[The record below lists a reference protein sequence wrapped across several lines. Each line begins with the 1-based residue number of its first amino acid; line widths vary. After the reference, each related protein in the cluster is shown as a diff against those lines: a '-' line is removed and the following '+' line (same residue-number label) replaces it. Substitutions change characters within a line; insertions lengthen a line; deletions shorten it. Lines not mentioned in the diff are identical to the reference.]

1 MKPEHQ
7 GKGYVEV
14 ALFAEEEDVTPEKAK
29 VIEIVQECHSRG
41 YRYDEIAILT
51 PNNNTVI
58 EASGWLNENGIPFIS
73 HSTLDVRRRKSA
85 GEFIALLRFL
95 DSPVDD
101 LSFSVFVLGDMFGQ
115 LCQRKNSPISH
126 AHVAQFIFEER
137 TRRGRPLY
145 AAFRE
150 HFKSLWDEYFEHL
163 FNVVGYLPLYD
174 LLSESYKIFD
184 VFRTVPSEEAALVKL
199 LEVVKTFEREG
210 ANTVKDFLEY
220 SEDESTGEVWKIDVP
235 KNIDA
240 LQVMTVHKSKGIE
253 FPVVIVILHDQPLR
267 VSGTIVN
274 EDENSVWLLKVSR
287 QMGDNVEILG
297 EMLEREKFNDTVDA
311 LNKLYVAFTR
321 AEKEMYV
328 VGVYKKERK
337 EPTRFLPEFGYEPS
351 AKPRVQAA
359 AFTPENA
366 FESFH
371 HTERKAL
378 GVQTYETIGIQETK
392 RGEFVHRIFSHID
405 FASADLEA
413 QIDEVLVR
421 VQSVMRFDLPVD
433 KVKSTVAEFLSDDI
447 VHSYFAR
454 REGRIVLREQD
465 LTNRHGALY
474 RADRIIIDA
483 EAVTVMDFKTG
494 SDEREDEYVQQ
505 VSNYMAMMKEIYPE
519 KKIDGVIA
527 YVDLRKTR
535 SIT

>member
-1 MKPEHQ
+1 
-7 GKGYVEV
+7 
-14 ALFAEEEDVTPEKAK
+14 
-29 VIEIVQECHSRG
+29 
-41 YRYDEIAILT
+41 
-51 PNNNTVI
+51 VI

-101 LSFSVFVLGDMFGQ
+101 LSFSVFVLGDIFGR
-115 LCQRKNSPISH
+115 LCRRNNHPVPPEHI
-126 AHVAQFIFEER
+126 ARLIFEER
-137 TRRGRPLY
+137 TQRRRPLY

-150 HFKSLWDEYFEHL
+150 RFKFLWDEYFEHL

-184 VFRTVPSEEAALVKL
+184 VFRTSPTEEAALVKL

-210 ANTVKDFLEY
+210 SNTVKDFLEF
-220 SEDESTGEVWKIDVP
+220 SEDDTNNEVWKIDVP

-240 LQVMTVHKSKGIE
+240 LQVMTVHKAKGIE

-267 VSGTIVN
+267 GSGTVLD
-274 EDENSVWLLKVSR
+274 EDENSVWLLKVNK
-287 QMGDNVEILG
+287 QMGENVDVLG
-297 EMLEREKFNDTVDA
+297 SMLEREKFNDTVDS

-351 AKPRVQAA
+351 AKPDVHAA
-359 AFTPENA
+359 AFKSENV

-371 HTERKAL
+371 HTARKAL
-378 GVQTYETIGIQETK
+378 GVQTYESIGMQETK
-392 RGEFVHRIFSHID
+392 RGDFVHRIFSYIEY
-405 FASADLEA
+405 AAADLNA
-413 QIDEVLVR
+413 QIDAVLQR
-421 VQSVMRFDLPVD
+421 VQAEMRLELLHDKMKSSVV
-433 KVKSTVAEFLSDDI
+433 EYLSDAR
-447 VHSYFAR
+447 VHGYFVYK
-454 REGRIVLREQD
+454 EGRTVLREQE

-474 RADRIIIDA
+474 RADRVIIDA
-483 EAVTVMDFKTG
+483 AHVTVMDFKTG
-494 SDEREDEYVQQ
+494 SDENENEYILQ
-505 VSNYMAMMKEIYPE
+505 VSNYIGMLKEIYPE
-519 KKIDGVIA
+519 KNIDGVIA
-527 YVDLRKTR
+527 YVDLKKMR
-535 SIT
+535 SIA